1 MMFHRLVQRSL
12 STTTAT
18 TATAAKPAVQQ
29 PLSALLDQLTQ
40 EASQGLKSPQ
50 LLQSV
55 SQQVRDEP
63 ETFAKLPAPTLAK
76 LAWNY
81 AWLNQKDE
89 DLFVKVAN
97 QVRAADQATMVQ
109 LSWAFAANDV
119 LRLPQIRNFFS
130 EATVTTLASKDKN
143 ADNFLPLLYTCVAWI
158 QADKQAKH
166 LPQLLEE
173 LTGKDLSRHA
183 PTVVSV
189 NEKMSTQEEIGL
201 VFRNLVMDKAV
212 AVDVVTDND
221 ITADVVWPARSVVLD
236 VVTLEED
243 LLKDGKEL
251 NGQAQLKQRLLRESG
266 WEVHTIQEHA
276 FEAKF
281 GTDRALTNL
290 EQKKRWLAEHWWAP
304 KV

>member
-1 MMFHRLVQRSL
+1 MLFHRLVQRSL
-12 STTTAT
+12 STTTTAAT
-18 TATAAKPAVQQ
+18 TAKPAVQQ
-29 PLSALLDQLTQ
+29 PLSALLAQLSS
-40 EASQGLKSPQ
+40 EASQGVKSPQ
-50 LLQSV
+50 LLQAV

-63 ETFAKLPAPTLAK
+63 EALAKLPAQALAK
-76 LAWNY
+76 LAWSY

-97 QVRAADQATMVQ
+97 QVRLADHASLVQ

-119 LRLPQIRNFFS
+119 LRLPQIREFFS
-130 EATVTTLASKDKN
+130 KAAASTISGPNK
-143 ADNFLPLLYTCVAWI
+143 ADSFLPLLYTCVAWI
-158 QADKQAKH
+158 QADKPTKH

-173 LTGKDLSRHA
+173 LTGKDLSQHA
-183 PTVVSV
+183 PTVV
-189 NEKMSTQEEIGL
+189 NANAQMSTQEEIGL

-212 AVDVVTDND
+212 AVDVVTDSD

-236 VVTLEED
+236 VVTLEDD

-266 WEVHTIQEHA
+266 WEVHTIQQHA

-304 KV
+304 KP